1 MKLKH
6 VLSTTATAALLL
18 GAPALPL
25 AQQSAGDLREVDDDD
40 QIVQP
45 FDLSADR
52 IDDMDVMTAD
62 GERIGE
68 IEEVLMDAS
77 GQPVAVAVE
86 VDDLLDVDDEERII
100 RLDQLR
106 LDDDRF
112 ATDLSKS
119 QIESLPVWDD

>member
-1 MKLKH
+1 MKLKQ

-18 GAPALPL
+18 GAPGLLL

-40 QIVQP
+40 RIVQP
-45 FDLSADR
+45 FSLSADR

-86 VDDLLDVDDEERII
+86 VDDLLDVDDEERIV
-100 RLDQLR
+100 RLDRLR

-112 ATDLSKS
+112 ATDLSKG